1 MSLRLR
7 WTRMRLASSC
17 LSAVCLT
24 AIALFAPML
33 LSGQG
38 TGGRIVGRVIDPS
51 GAVLGNVKVTA
62 TNDATGVAH
71 DSNSND
77 SGDYTFPDLPVG
89 TYSLTFDLSG
99 FKKAVRHS
107 ITLDVNQ
114 VITLNMTMQLGA
126 TQEVVDVTSEAPLVE
141 TSSTQL
147 GAVVNN
153 RSVNELPLNAR
164 DTYQFL
170 QLQPGVQSQLG
181 SSGGTFYGSDSAGSV
196 SVNGGRDRANNFS
209 VNGGDANDQ
218 FVNLPTIQPTPDAI
232 EEFRVISNTFDAEY
246 GRNSG
251 AVVNVVTKSGTNQWH
266 GNVYEYFRNKVLN
279 AQGYFNTV
287 KPQFNQNQFGGTFG
301 GPIRKDRTFFFTSF
315 EGRRLRQ
322 GVSGEIVP
330 IPSTQELPTVTQGGS
345 VFAGGFPLCWPGTGP
360 NTPNPCTPNQINDP
374 FLANALNGRPGCTAA
389 INALGGTTPAAGVS
403 WGSPYNTTGPVGIF
417 PTDTNG
423 NATVPTACMD
433 PVAVDLLRFVPAA
446 NRPDGTYQ
454 AVPTSPDNQN
464 QFTFRFDHHI
474 NDHQSFSFY
483 YYFTDDASLQPF
495 YNFQASG
502 ANIPGFGAKVNSRY
516 QQFNPSH
523 TWTISNSLV
532 NEARFTYMR
541 EGQLTFQHPQNTGSV
556 QSSCTSAV
564 APGVCF
570 GGTSDSSAGP
580 NSIQGQLGTNPQYGI
595 TTGLPPNHT
604 GVPFVSVSGGFAIGN
619 GWEGELPQVGNSFM
633 WTDNLTWVKGNHT
646 FKFGGDIRRARFDQ
660 TLYYNVSGEFTFNSS
675 TANSVQ
681 YNDNYPTYLLGLADS
696 YVQGS
701 AQRENVRTTGVYAFA
716 QDSWKIKPSLTLNY
730 GLRWE
735 LDTPLTD
742 VLHHVQTFRP
752 GQNTTQ
758 YPCILTSTEQT
769 NFGATNC
776 ADAGVQPTGLVVP
789 GDKGVPNG
797 MTQTYYKAFAPRV
810 GIAYS
815 PNFTDG
821 FLGKV
826 FGANGKTSIR
836 SGWGMFYNPMEQL
849 VLEQFGAEPPFG
861 GSTFLPGTFFNTP
874 FVAQNGTVNP
884 NPFNGILSPKP
895 GTPTDWASFRP
906 MLLYGDFQPHM
917 RTQYTAQYNFTIQRE
932 LAKDIVLQ
940 LGYVG
945 SQGHRLL
952 ASHDI
957 NAANPQ
963 TCLDMYNISQYYAP
977 LLPDGSP
984 NPNANASLNSAYA
997 CGPFAEDNQ
1006 FILPANSIPAGFTL
1020 HMPYGSVAQYGSG
1033 NPALNLVGV
1042 RPYSSPGCD
1051 PTGAPFT
1058 IKTGCPVDGVPVFTN
1073 IFAEDTIAAS
1083 GYNSFQASLEK
1094 RFSHGLQLQAAY
1106 TFSKSLDWASSFEET
1121 VNPFNW
1127 KASRALSLF
1136 NSKQRFVINYVWAIP
1151 TRKFEGVKG
1160 KVLDDWQLSGI
1171 ISLQS
1176 GFPIRIQTQDDNEL
1190 ISSLFFLGAGAPQ
1203 MTGNTPQILS
1213 PKVLTAND
1221 GTACTSPSTQTCAH
1235 YYLNPAQFSDPTL
1248 GTFATT
1254 PRSICCGPGENQWD
1268 ITVAKKISLDEA
1280 RYFQFRADI
1289 FNLFN
1294 KTQFVNPDGNFSN
1307 TTFGQVLQAR
1317 DPRLVQFALK
1327 FYF

>member
-1 MSLRLR
+1 MSQRAR
-7 WTRMRLASSC
+7 WSQLCLGKTYLSLFSLAVVLC
-17 LSAVCLT
+17 FPALLSA
-24 AIALFAPML
+24 
-33 LSGQG
+33 QG
-38 TGGRIVGRVIDPS
+38 TGGRVLGRISDPS
-51 GAVLGNVKVTA
+51 GAVLASVKITA
-62 TNDATGVAH
+62 TNDATGVPH
-71 DSNSND
+71 DTVSNE
-77 SGDYTFPDLPVG
+77 SGDYVFPELPVG
-89 TYSLTFDLSG
+89 TYSLTFDLAG
-99 FKKAVRHS
+99 FKKSVRHG

-126 TQEVVDVTSEAPLVE
+126 AQEVVDVTSEAPLVE

-196 SVNGGRDRANNFS
+196 SVNGGRSRANNFS

-232 EEFRVISNTFDAEY
+232 DEFRVISNTFDAEY

-279 AQGYFNTV
+279 AQGFINTV

-301 GPIRKDRTFFFTSF
+301 GPIKKDRTFFFLSY
-315 EGRRLRQ
+315 EGRRVRQ
-322 GVSGEIVP
+322 GISGELVP
-330 IPSTQELPTVTQGGS
+330 VPSPSERTGDFSSGS
-345 VFAGGFPLCWPGTGP
+345 TFAGG
-360 NTPNPCTPNQINDP
+360 ISDP
-374 FLANALNGRPGCTAA
+374 FVAQALDGRPNCDQD
-389 INALGGTTPAAGVS
+389 LGLSANGIYNMYTNNGFSSTNPLPWGGNPAGGVPFS
-403 WGSPYNTTGPVGIF
+403 VFPQNTIPQ
-417 PTDTNG
+417 D
-423 NATVPTACMD
+423 CMD
-433 PVAVDLLRFVPAA
+433 PVSLDLLRFVPAA
-446 NRPDGTYQ
+446 NLPSGNYQ
-454 AVPTSPDNQN
+454 AVPTSSDTQN
-464 QFTFRFDHHI
+464 QFTVRFDHHI

-483 YYFTDDASLQPF
+483 YYFTDGANLQPF

-541 EGQLTFQHPQNTGSV
+541 EGQLTFQHPQSTNAV
-556 QSSCTSAV
+556 QASCSSA
-564 APGVCF
+564 AAQAVCF
-570 GGTSDSSAGP
+570 NGNSDSSAI
-580 NSIQGQLGTNPQYGI
+580 NDLITSSLTDITKAGI
-595 TTGLPPNHT
+595 TTGLPASHT
-604 GVPFVSVSGGFAIGN
+604 GVPFVDISGGFAIGN

-633 WTDNLTWVKGNHT
+633 WADNLTWVKGNHT
-646 FKFGGDIRRARFDQ
+646 AKFGADVRRNRFDQ
-660 TLYYNVSGEFTFNSS
+660 TLYYNVSGQFTFDSS
-675 TANSVQ
+675 TQNAVGFD
-681 YNDNYPTYLLGLADS
+681 DNYPGYLLGLADN

-701 AQRENVRTTGVYAFA
+701 AQRENVRSTGVYLYA

-735 LDTPLTD
+735 LDTPLAD

-752 GQNTTQ
+752 GQNTAQ
-758 YPCILTSTEQT
+758 YPCYLTPDEQVA
-769 NFGATNC
+769 FGTSDCGA
-776 ADAGVQPTGLVVP
+776 AGVLPTGLVVP
-789 GDKGVPNG
+789 GDQGVPAG

-810 GIAYS
+810 GIAWS
-815 PNFTDG
+815 PD
-821 FLGKV
+821 K
-826 FGANGKTSIR
+826 AGKTSIR
-836 SGWGMFYNPMEQL
+836 AGWGLFYNPMEQL

-861 GSTFLPGTFFNTP
+861 GSTFLPSTFFNTP
-874 FVAQNGTVNP
+874 FVAQGGYVNP

-895 GTPTDWASFRP
+895 LTPTDWASFRP
-906 MLLYGDFQPHM
+906 MLLYGDFQPKM
-917 RTQYTAQYNFTIQRE
+917 RTQYTAQYNFTLQRE
-932 LAKDIVLQ
+932 LAKDVVLQ
-940 LGYVG
+940 VGYVG

-957 NAANPQ
+957 NPGNPQ
-963 TCLDMYNISQYYAP
+963 TCLDLNAISTNYYGP
-977 LLPDGSP
+977 NGTNPDPTLS
-984 NPNANASLNSAYA
+984 SAYS
-997 CGPFAEDNQ
+997 CGPFFADNQ
-1006 FILPANSIPAGFTL
+1006 FILPANTIPAGYTV
-1020 HMPYGSVAQYGSG
+1020 HMPYGSVPSYSSG
-1033 NPALNLVGV
+1033 NPALNLVGL
-1042 RPYSSPGCD
+1042 RPYSSPNCD

-1058 IKTGCPVDGVPVFTN
+1058 TGTGCPVDGIPVFSN
-1073 IFAEDTIAAS
+1073 VFAEDTIAAS
-1083 GYNSFQASLEK
+1083 AYNSAQVSLEK

-1121 VNPFNW
+1121 VNPFNY
-1127 KASRALSLF
+1127 KSSRALSLF
-1136 NSKQRFVINYVWAIP
+1136 NSAQRFVINYVWALP
-1151 TRKFEGVKG
+1151 VRKYNGFAG
-1160 KVLDDWQLSGI
+1160 KVLDDWQISGI
-1171 ISLQS
+1171 IQLQS

-1203 MTGNTPQILS
+1203 MTGTSPQKLN
-1213 PKVLTAND
+1213 PKILTASD
-1221 GTACTSPSTQTCAH
+1221 GTACTDPSTQTCGH
-1235 YYLNPAQFSDPTL
+1235 YFLNPAQFSDPTL

-1268 ITVAKKISLDEA
+1268 VTFSKKITLDEA

-1294 KTQFVNPDGNFSN
+1294 KTQFVNPDGNFSD
-1307 TTFGQVLQAR
+1307 TTFGQILQAR